1 MADDADAE
9 RARDVRGK
17 MRETLLALDRAG
29 AANRLTG
36 PILVADRQPA
46 VELLTRLDVL
56 FADSDLLRAYAASV
70 DPLTKT
76 VRIKSPNYFFN
87 SIKMRRDL
95 LETAIAALREV
106 WDLKNMLDF
115 YDAIVDEVAQESP
128 ECAARIMTRLNELNQ
143 KRMFA
148 YGRRSE

>member
-1 MADDADAE
+1 
-9 RARDVRGK
+9 
-17 MRETLLALDRAG
+17 MRETLTALDRAG
-29 AANRLTG
+29 AANRITG

-56 FADSDLLRAYAASV
+56 FADSELLRAYSASV
-70 DPLTKT
+70 DPITKT
-76 VRIKSPNYFFN
+76 VRIKSPAMFFN

-115 YDAIVDEVAQESP
+115 YDAIVAEVALESP

-148 YGRRSE
+148 YGRSAG